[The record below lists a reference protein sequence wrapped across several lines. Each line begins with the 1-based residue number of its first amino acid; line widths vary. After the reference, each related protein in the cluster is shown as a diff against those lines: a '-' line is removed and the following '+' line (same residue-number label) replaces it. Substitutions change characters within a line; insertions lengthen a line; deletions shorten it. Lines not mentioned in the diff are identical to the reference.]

1 MTKSFSSLQLKAQK
15 PRGETMKK
23 VFLVLS
29 LSVACSL
36 VTFAQKSENKVS
48 GGASTQTASQAGKII
63 NLESGTTLSGQLQ
76 STIDVRR
83 AKVGDQV
90 ILKTTQAIKSGGHT
104 VVDKSSRLVGHVTE
118 VAQASKDR
126 GESRIG
132 ILFDRLEQGELQTPI
147 AATITSVT
155 SGSAGVNANNDNPSG
170 NDAMASSSMQ
180 SRSSGRSSSS
190 SGGVLGGV
198 ADVVNSTTST
208 VGSAVGDTTSA
219 AGTTVDSTTR
229 AVGSSANGVGRS
241 LSGIQVSQSSS
252 GSVEGSSVLSL
263 QGGNLRL
270 EKGTNFNLVLT
281 ESTRVGN
288 TRDQ

>member
-1 MTKSFSSLQLKAQK
+1 
-15 PRGETMKK
+15 MKK
-23 VFLVLS
+23 VFLLLS
-29 LSVACSL
+29 LSVVCSL

-219 AGTTVDSTTR
+219 VGTTADSTTR